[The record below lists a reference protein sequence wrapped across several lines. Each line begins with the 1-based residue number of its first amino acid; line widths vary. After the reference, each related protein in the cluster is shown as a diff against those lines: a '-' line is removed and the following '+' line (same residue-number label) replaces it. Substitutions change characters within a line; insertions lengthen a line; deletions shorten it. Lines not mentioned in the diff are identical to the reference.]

1 MNYFISKT
9 LGIEDPNVI
18 FDNKLEEIEY
28 KEQRYKYYYAKVT
41 YTPDCCVNCGVLNTN
56 YTIVKNGFKSSRI
69 TIPKI
74 SEMNAFLILKKQRFY
89 CKHCCSYFTAQTNI
103 VDVDCHIS
111 NNSRLTIV
119 DKATSI
125 RSQKSI
131 AKSCG
136 VSNST
141 VSRIIN
147 HTAQSIKH
155 MPFGS
160 LPKHILMDEF
170 KSVKQVDSAMS
181 FIFCDATS
189 HKIIDIVRDRKL
201 YSLKNY
207 FFRFPLKERNKVL
220 TVTID
225 MYEPYISLIK
235 EVFPNAQIIIDRFHI
250 VQALNRA
257 LNMSRVSLMNTFRI
271 NNKPLY
277 NKYKRYW
284 KLLLTPFEDLNAI
297 SYRKLKLFKSWQT
310 HKGVV
315 EYLLSFDEKFQYS
328 YGVVNKLRY
337 SLKHNNSID
346 FMSTLDE
353 IDANKVCLK
362 LKIVL
367 KTLKKYQSFI
377 NNTLKY
383 PNITNGPIE
392 GINNKIKLIKR
403 ISFGYR
409 NYNNLRNRA
418 LLTSRLYASTIKKEI
433 KQPTV
438 A

>member
-9 LGIEDPNVI
+9 LGIEDPNII
-18 FDNKLEEIEY
+18 FENKIEEIEF
-28 KEQRYKYYYAKVT
+28 KGQKCKYFYAKVS
-41 YTPDCCVNCGVLNTN
+41 YTPDCCESCGVLNTN
-56 YTIVKNGFKSSRI
+56 HTIVKNGFKNSRI

-74 SEMNAFLILKKQRFY
+74 SEMNTFLVLKKQRFY
-89 CKHCCSYFTAQTNI
+89 CKNCCSYFTAKTNI

-111 NNSRLTIV
+111 KNTRLTIL

-147 HTAQSIKH
+147 HAAQSIKH
-155 MPFGS
+155 LPFGS

-170 KSVKQVDSAMS
+170 KSVKHVDNAMS
-181 FIFCDATS
+181 FIFCDATT

-207 FFRFPLKERNKVL
+207 FYRFPLKERNKVL

-225 MYEPYISLIK
+225 MYEPYMTLIK
-235 EVFPNAQIIIDRFHI
+235 ELFPNAQIIIDRFHI
-250 VQALNRA
+250 IQSLNRA
-257 LNMSRVSLMNTFRI
+257 LNMSRVRLMNTFR
-271 NNKPLY
+271 NVNRPLY

-284 KLLLTPFEDLNAI
+284 KLLLTPFEDLNAV

-310 HKGVV
+310 PKGVV
-315 EYLLSFDEKFQYS
+315 EYLLSFDTEFQYS
-328 YGVVNKLRY
+328 YEIVNELRY
-337 SLKHNNSID
+337 SLKQNNSID
-346 FMSTLDE
+346 FITTLNE
-353 IDANKVCLK
+353 IDTNKVCFK

-367 KTLKKYQSFI
+367 KTLKKYQLYI
-377 NNTLKY
+377 DNTLKY

-409 NYNNLRNRA
+409 NYDNLRNRI
-418 LLTSRLYASTIKKEI
+418 LLTSRLYASSTKKEI
-433 KQPTV
+433 KQPKV

>member
-1 MNYFISKT
+1 MSKT
-9 LGIEDPNVI
+9 LGIEDPSVI

-28 KEQRYKYYYAKVT
+28 KGERFKCYYAKVT
-41 YTPDCCVNCGVLNTN
+41 YIPD
-56 YTIVKNGFKSSRI
+56 
-69 TIPKI
+69 
-74 SEMNAFLILKKQRFY
+74 Y
-89 CKHCCSYFTAQTNI
+89 CE
-103 VDVDCHIS
+103 
-111 NNSRLTIV
+111 
-119 DKATSI
+119 
-125 RSQKSI
+125 
-131 AKSCG
+131 SCG

-141 VSRIIN
+141 VSRMIN
-147 HTAQSIKH
+147 HTAQVIKYL
-155 MPFGS
+155 PFNS
-160 LPKHILMDEF
+160 LPKHILMGEF

-181 FIFCDATS
+181 FIFCDPTS

-207 FFRFPLKERNKVL
+207 FSRFPLKERNKVL
-220 TVTID
+220 TVTMD
-225 MYEPYISLIK
+225 MYEPYMSLIK

-257 LNMSRVSLMNTFRI
+257 LSMSRVVLMSTFRSS
-271 NNKPLY
+271 NRPLY

-284 KLLLTPFEDLNAI
+284 KLILTPFEDLNAI

-310 HKGVV
+310 PKGVV
-315 EYLLSFDEKFQYS
+315 EYLPSFDKNFQYS
-328 YGVVNKLRY
+328 YEVVNKLRY
-337 SLKHNNSID
+337 SLNYNNSID
-346 FMSTLDE
+346 FMNTLDE
-353 IDANKVCLK
+353 IDANKVCFK

-392 GINNKIKLIKR
+392 GINNNVKLIKR

-409 NYNNLRNRA
+409 NYDNLRNRI
-418 LLTSRLYASTIKKEI
+418 LLTSRLYASPIKKEI
-433 KQPTV
+433 KQPKV

>member
-1 MNYFISKT
+1 
-9 LGIEDPNVI
+9 
-18 FDNKLEEIEY
+18 
-28 KEQRYKYYYAKVT
+28 
-41 YTPDCCVNCGVLNTN
+41 
-56 YTIVKNGFKSSRI
+56 
-69 TIPKI
+69 
-74 SEMNAFLILKKQRFY
+74 
-89 CKHCCSYFTAQTNI
+89 
-103 VDVDCHIS
+103 
-111 NNSRLTIV
+111 
-119 DKATSI
+119 
-125 RSQKSI
+125 
-131 AKSCG
+131 
-136 VSNST
+136 
-141 VSRIIN
+141 
-147 HTAQSIKH
+147 
-155 MPFGS
+155 
-160 LPKHILMDEF
+160 
-170 KSVKQVDSAMS
+170 
-181 FIFCDATS
+181 
-189 HKIIDIVRDRKL
+189 
-201 YSLKNY
+201 
-207 FFRFPLKERNKVL
+207 
-220 TVTID
+220 
-225 MYEPYISLIK
+225 
-235 EVFPNAQIIIDRFHI
+235 
-250 VQALNRA
+250 
-257 LNMSRVSLMNTFRI
+257 MNTFRI

-284 KLLLTPFEDLNAI
+284 KLLLTPFEDFNAI

-328 YGVVNKLRY
+328 YGAVNKLRY

-377 NNTLKY
+377 NNTLIY

-418 LLTSRLYASTIKKEI
+418 LLTSRLYASTFKKEI

>member
-1 MNYFISKT
+1 MS
-9 LGIEDPNVI
+9 
-18 FDNKLEEIEY
+18 
-28 KEQRYKYYYAKVT
+28 
-41 YTPDCCVNCGVLNTN
+41 
-56 YTIVKNGFKSSRI
+56 
-69 TIPKI
+69 
-74 SEMNAFLILKKQRFY
+74 AFLILKKQRFY
-89 CKHCCSYFTAQTNI
+89 CKHCCTYFTAQTNI
-103 VDVDCHIS
+103 VDVHCHIS
-111 NNSRLTIV
+111 KNTRLTIL
-119 DKATSI
+119 DKATTI

-141 VSRIIN
+141 VSRMIN
-147 HTAQSIKH
+147 HTAQAIKQL
-155 MPFGS
+155 PFSS

-207 FFRFPLKERNKVL
+207 FFLFPLKERNKVL

-225 MYEPYISLIK
+225 MYEPYMSLIK

-257 LNMSRVSLMNTFRI
+257 LNISRVGLMNKFRSS
-271 NNKPLY
+271 NRPLY

-284 KLLLTPFEDLNAI
+284 KLLLTPFEDLNAV
-297 SYRKLKLFKSWQT
+297 SYRKLKLFKSWQIP
-310 HKGVV
+310 KGVV
-315 EYLLSFDEKFQYS
+315 EYLLSFDKNFQYS
-328 YGVVNKLRY
+328 YEIVNKLRY

-346 FMSTLDE
+346 FMNILDE
-353 IDANKVCLK
+353 IDTNKVCFK
-362 LKIVL
+362 PKIVL
-367 KTLKKYQSFI
+367 KNLKKYQSFI

-383 PNITNGPIE
+383 PNITNGPID
-392 GINNKIKLIKR
+392 GINNKVKLIKL

-409 NYNNLRNRA
+409 NYDNLRNRI
-418 LLTSRLYASTIKKEI
+418 LLTSRLYVSSIKKEI
-433 KQPTV
+433 KQPKV

>member
-1 MNYFISKT
+1 M
-9 LGIEDPNVI
+9 EDPNVI

-28 KEQRYKYYYAKVT
+28 KGERFKCYYAKVT
-41 YTPDCCVNCGVLNTN
+41 YIPDYCESCGVCNTN
-56 YTIVKNGFKSSRI
+56 YSIVKNGFKSSRI
-69 TIPKI
+69 TIPKV

-103 VDVDCHIS
+103 VDVDRHIS
-111 NNSRLTIV
+111 NNTRLTIL
-119 DKATSI
+119 DKATTI

-141 VSRIIN
+141 VSRVIN
-147 HTAQSIKH
+147 HAAQDIKH
-155 MPFGS
+155 LPFS
-160 LPKHILMDEF
+160 TLPKHILMDEF

-207 FFRFPLKERNKVL
+207 FSRFPLEERNKVL

-225 MYEPYISLIK
+225 MYEPYMSLIK

-257 LNMSRVSLMNTFRI
+257 LNMSRVKLMNTFRRS
-271 NNKPLY
+271 NRPLY

-284 KLLLTPFEDLNAI
+284 KLLLTPFEDLNAF

-310 HKGVV
+310 PKGVV
-315 EYLLSFDEKFQYS
+315 EYLLSFDTNFQHS
-328 YGVVNKLRY
+328 YEVVNELRY
-337 SLKHNNSID
+337 SLKHNNSKD
-346 FMSTLDE
+346 FITTLNE
-353 IDANKVCLK
+353 VELNEVCFK

-367 KTLKKYQSFI
+367 KTLKKYQLYI
-377 NNTLKY
+377 DNTLKY

-409 NYNNLRNRA
+409 NYDNLRNRI
-418 LLTSRLYASTIKKEI
+418 LLTSRLYASPIKKEI
-433 KQPTV
+433 KQPKV